1 MAESDHARGQVQG
14 ALKLQCQNAHKLHG
28 EYKAV
33 AIIVEGGSV
42 SRVEAY
48 CMSEIV
54 RCVKVFGEDGAPVDC
69 DIAISRYT
77 AAELFAEWAPYV
89 GQPSVRKIQPAATH
103 IPKALPTARLTL
115 EALAAFSA
123 NAREPAGPPPALLTE
138 T

>member
-33 AIIVEGGSV
+33 AIVVEGGSV

-54 RCVKVFGEDGAPVDC
+54 RCVKVFGEDGAPLDC
-69 DIAISRYT
+69 DITISRYT
-77 AAELFAEWAPYV
+77 QAELFAEWAPYV
-89 GQPSVRKIQPAATH
+89 GQPSVRRVLPAAL
-103 IPKALPTARLTL
+103 KL
-115 EALAAFSA
+115 EALSAFTA
-123 NAREPAGPPPALLTE
+123 NLRDNVRSVDAPEPAGPPPTHLTA

>member
-1 MAESDHARGQVQG
+1 MAESDHARAQVQG

-69 DIAISRYT
+69 DIAIVRYT
-77 AAELFAEWAPYV
+77 QAELFAEWAPYV
-89 GQPSVRKIQPAATH
+89 GQPSVRRVLPAAL
-103 IPKALPTARLTL
+103 KL
-115 EALAAFSA
+115 EALSAFTA
-123 NAREPAGPPPALLTE
+123 NLRDNVRSVDAPEPAGPPPTHLTA